1 MKKVTIVGVP
11 EHFNFPWN
19 LCIDNGEFAEH
30 GIDLEWQDIPEGTGR
45 MCTMLHNGETDL
57 AVILS
62 EGIIKDISQGNQV
75 QILQEYV
82 SSPLLWGIH
91 VADQS
96 AFKNIED
103 LKGKRIAISRYGSGS
118 HLMAIV
124 HAKQMNWDINQ
135 LNFVV
140 VNTLD
145 GAIAALQNNEADYFM
160 WERFMTQPIVDQK
173 IFRRIGEC
181 PTPWPSFLIVARKEF
196 VEQNNALIKHLL
208 EIINT
213 TTSEFKHIPS
223 IDRTLATKY
232 NQKLEDI
239 QAWLKLTQWSQKQ
252 LQENKYQ
259 KIIDELKALNLV
271 NDIKP
276 YQEVTL

>member
-196 VEQNNALIKHLL
+196 VKQNNALIKHLL

>member
-30 GIDLEWQDIPEGTGR
+30 GIELEWQDIPEGTGR
-45 MCTMLHNGETDL
+45 MCTMLRNGEADL

-82 SSPLLWGIH
+82 SSPLRWGIH
-91 VADQS
+91 VANQS

-124 HAKQMNWDINQ
+124 HAKQMNWDLNQ
-135 LNFVV
+135 LEFVV
-140 VNTLD
+140 INTLD
-145 GAIAALQNNEADYFM
+145 GAIAALHNNKADYFM

-181 PTPWPSFLIVARKEF
+181 PTPWPSFVVVARKEF
-196 VEQNNALIKHLL
+196 AEQNNALIKHLL

-252 LQENKYQ
+252 LPESKYQ
-259 KIIDELKALNLV
+259 KITEELKALDLLEEV
-271 NDIKP
+271 KP
-276 YQEVTL
+276 YKEVIL